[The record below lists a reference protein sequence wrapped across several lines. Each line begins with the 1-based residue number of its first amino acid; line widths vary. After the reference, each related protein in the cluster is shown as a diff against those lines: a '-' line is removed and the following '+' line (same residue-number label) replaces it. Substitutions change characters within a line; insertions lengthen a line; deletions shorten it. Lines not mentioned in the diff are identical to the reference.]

1 MENKL
6 TYLLLHGSFDYK
18 TDIEDFFVKALGCI
32 VKDNIKKISKSKHA
46 DEVFAAS
53 NSKDFLKTI
62 NGGVNIKT
70 EYLNTK
76 KVFSFGKTVK
86 NLINKYSWEK
96 LFYIGAGAG
105 PLLTTA
111 EITNIASK
119 IKSKENI
126 IIANN
131 FYSSDFFAFSP
142 ANAWNKVGARHGVP
156 LPETDNPF
164 AYKLKEA
171 GNLQGVKVKPSCGTF
186 LDIDSPV
193 DLAVLSMHPG
203 CGKNTREFLS
213 QKWGQS
219 RFIDKSTLTPFLNVT
234 AKIKKAL
241 PYFYD
246 PFLEV
251 FIFGRVG
258 SIVPNYIMTKAKCRF
273 RLISEECGM
282 KAWGRQEKGL
292 VYSFLGELIEKE
304 GIKKFFK
311 NLSKNSKAA
320 FIDTRVLFAHKKL
333 NVSRADRFYS
343 DLGVY
348 EKVKTPFVKEFTY
361 EAANA
366 DIPVILGGHSLISGG
381 LYTLL
386 SLESRVESQKKTSNW
401 SKVESQKAKI

>member
-1 MENKL
+1 MKNKL
-6 TYLLLHGSFDYK
+6 TFLLLHGSFEYK

-32 VKDNIKKISKSKHA
+32 VKDNIKKISGVKYA
-46 DEVFAAS
+46 DDIFAAS
-53 NSKDFLKTI
+53 NSKEFLKEI
-62 NGGVNIKT
+62 NGGVNINA

-76 KVFSFGKTVK
+76 RAFSFGKTVK
-86 NLINKYSWEK
+86 KLINKYSWDK

-105 PLLTTA
+105 PLLTKS

-142 ANAWNKVGARHGVP
+142 AKAWNKVNP
-156 LPETDNPF
+156 LPSTDNPF
-164 AYKLKEA
+164 AYKLKEE
-171 GNLQGVKVKPSCGTF
+171 GNLVGVKVNPSCGTF
-186 LDIDSPV
+186 LDIDTPI
-193 DLAVLSMHPG
+193 DLAVLNMHSG
-203 CGKNTREFLS
+203 CGKHTREFL
-213 QKWGQS
+213 KTGGDTFD
-219 RFIDKSTLTPFLNVT
+219 RAVE
-234 AKIKKAL
+234 KIKKTL
-241 PYFYD
+241 KYFYD
-246 PFLEV
+246 PFSEV

-304 GIKKFFK
+304 GMKKFFK

-333 NVSRADRFYS
+333 DVSRADRFYS
-343 DLGVY
+343 DLGIY
-348 EKVKTPFVKEFTY
+348 EKVNMPFVKEFTY

-381 LYTLL
+381 LYTMMEI
-386 SLESRVESQKKTSNW
+386 STKYQAPKYKQAPNNNDQNKKTQEIICN
-401 SKVESQKAKI
+401 KV

>member
-1 MENKL
+1 MEKKL

-18 TDIEDFFVKALGCI
+18 TDIEDFFVNALECI
-32 VKDNIKKISKSKHA
+32 VKDNIKKISGVKCA
-46 DEVFAAS
+46 DEIFAAS
-53 NSKDFLKTI
+53 NSKDFLKDI
-62 NGGVNIKT
+62 NDNFNLNA
-70 EYLNTK
+70 EYLNTNK
-76 KVFSFGKTVK
+76 SFNFGKTVK
-86 NLINKYSWEK
+86 NLINKYSWKK

-105 PLLTTA
+105 PLLTKT
-111 EITNIASK
+111 EIINIASK

-142 ANAWNKVGARHGVP
+142 AMAWNKVSP
-156 LPETDNPF
+156 LPVTDNPF

-203 CGKNTREFLS
+203 CGKHTREFLKTGGGAFRNS
-213 QKWGQS
+213 
-219 RFIDKSTLTPFLNVT
+219 
-234 AKIKKAL
+234 AEKIKKTL
-241 PYFYD
+241 KYFYD
-246 PFLEV
+246 PFSEV

-282 KAWGRQEKGL
+282 KAWGRQEKWL

-304 GIKKFFK
+304 GVKKFFK
-311 NLSKNSKAA
+311 DLSKNSKAA

-361 EAANA
+361 EAAKA
-366 DIPVILGGHSLISGG
+366 DVPVILGGHSLVSGG
-381 LYTLL
+381 LYTLM
-386 SLESRVESQKKTSNW
+386 EIGENKT
-401 SKVESQKAKI
+401 

>member
-1 MENKL
+1 MKNKL
-6 TYLLLHGSFDYK
+6 TFLLLHGSFEYK

-32 VKDNIKKISKSKHA
+32 VKDNIKKISGVKYA
-46 DEVFAAS
+46 DEIFAAS
-53 NSKDFLKTI
+53 NSKEFLKEI
-62 NGGVNIKT
+62 NGGIGIKA

-76 KVFSFGKTVK
+76 RAFSFGKTVK
-86 NLINKYSWEK
+86 NLINKYSWDK

-105 PLLTTA
+105 PLLTKA
-111 EITNIASK
+111 EITTIASK

-142 ANAWNKVGARHGVP
+142 AKAWNKVGAKSHSP

-164 AYKLKEA
+164 AYKLKEE
-171 GNLQGVKVKPSCGTF
+171 GGLEGIKVNPSCGTF
-186 LDIDSPV
+186 LDIDSPI

-203 CGKNTREFLS
+203 CGEHVKKILCSGQACLS
-213 QKWGQS
+213 
-219 RFIDKSTLTPFLNVT
+219 TT
-234 AKIKKAL
+234 IKKIGKTL
-241 PYFYD
+241 KYFYD
-246 PFLEV
+246 PFSEV

-304 GIKKFFK
+304 GVKRFFK

-333 NVSRADRFYS
+333 EVSRADRFYS
-343 DLGVY
+343 DLGIY
-348 EKVKTPFVKEFTY
+348 EKIKMPFVKEFTY

-366 DIPVILGGHSLISGG
+366 NIPVVLGGHSLISGG
-381 LYTLL
+381 LYTLMEL
-386 SLESRVESQKKTSNW
+386 GITN
-401 SKVESQKAKI
+401 